1 MNYNWNWGIFWDQS
15 PYGQGSGTYIDMLLH
30 GLYWTLA
37 TAFSAAVI
45 AFILGA
51 LIGTVRTMPNRWLRR
66 LTNAYI
72 EVFRN
77 IPLLVQFFLWFFV
90 VPELLPEQLGTWL
103 KTLPNSAFLT
113 AVVCLG
119 FFHSI
124 RVAVMLSSGINSL
137 SAGQKMA
144 GYALGFTLPQT
155 YRYVLL
161 PVAFR
166 IVLPPLGSECLN
178 IIKNSAVALT
188 IGLLELTASARAMS
202 EFSFQIFEAFTAAT
216 IIYLL
221 VNVTILMFMRQL
233 EKRVAIPGFI
243 AGKSGADRNN

>member
-1 MNYNWNWGIFWDQS
+1 MNYNWNWVIFWEQS
-15 PYGQGSGTYIDMLLH
+15 SYGQGSGTYIDMLLH

-37 TAFSAAVI
+37 TSFSAAVI
-45 AFILGA
+45 ALFLGA
-51 LIGTVRTMPNRWLRR
+51 LIGTMRTMPIRWLRR
-66 LTNAYI
+66 LINGYI

-77 IPLLVQFFLWFFV
+77 IPLLVQFFLWFYV
-90 VPELLPEQLGTWL
+90 VPELLPVKLGIWL

-124 RVAVMLSSGINSL
+124 RVAIMLSSGINSL

-144 GYALGFTLPQT
+144 GEALGFTLPQT

-161 PVAFR
+161 PMAFR
-166 IVLPPLGSECLN
+166 VMLPPLGSECLN
-178 IIKNSAVALT
+178 LIKNSAVALT

-202 EFSFQIFEAFTAAT
+202 EFTFQIFEAFTAAT
-216 IIYLL
+216 IIYLF
-221 VNVTILMFMRQL
+221 VNVAILMLMRQL
-233 EKRVAIPGFI
+233 EKSVAVPGFI
-243 AGKSGADRNN
+243 AGKSDANRNS

>member
-1 MNYNWNWGIFWDQS
+1 MNYNWNWGIFWQQS

-37 TAFSAAVI
+37 TAFSAAAI
-45 AFILGA
+45 AIFLGV
-51 LIGTVRTMPNRWLRR
+51 LIGTMRTMPNRWLRR
-66 LTNAYI
+66 LTNGYI
-72 EVFRN
+72 EIFRN

-90 VPELLPEQLGTWL
+90 LPELLPDNLGIWL
-103 KTLPNSAFLT
+103 KTLPNAAFLT

-119 FFHSI
+119 FYHSI
-124 RVAVMLSSGINSL
+124 RVALMLSSGINSL

-161 PVAFR
+161 PMAFR

-178 IIKNSAVALT
+178 IIKNSAVGLT

-202 EFSFQIFEAFTAAT
+202 EFSFQTFEAFSAAT

-233 EKRVAIPGFI
+233 EKRVVVPGFI
-243 AGKSGADRNN
+243 AGKSGASRNN

>member
-1 MNYNWNWGIFWDQS
+1 MNYHWNWRIFWEQS

-30 GLYWTLA
+30 GLYLTLA
-37 TAFSAAVI
+37 TSFSAAAI
-45 AFILGA
+45 AIVLGVV
-51 LIGTVRTMPNRWLRR
+51 IGTLRTVPIRWLRR

-72 EVFRN
+72 EIFRN

-90 VPELLPEQLGTWL
+90 LPELLPEEWGTWL
-103 KTLPNSAFLT
+103 KTLPSAAFLT

-137 SAGQKMA
+137 PEGQKMA
-144 GYALGFTLPQT
+144 GQAIGLTLVQT

-161 PVAFR
+161 PMAFR
-166 IVLPPLGSECLN
+166 VALPPLGSECLN

-188 IGLLELTASARAMS
+188 IGLLELTASTRAMS
-202 EFSFQIFEAFTAAT
+202 EFSFQTFEAFTAAT

-221 VNVTILMFMRQL
+221 VNLVILMLMRQL
-233 EKRVAIPGFI
+233 ERRVAVPGLF
-243 AGKSGADRNN
+243 AGKANERTKA

>member
-1 MNYNWNWGIFWDQS
+1 MNYNWNWGIFWQQS
-15 PYGQGSGTYIDMLLH
+15 PYGHGSGTYIDMLLH

-37 TAFSAAVI
+37 TSFSAAVI
-45 AFILGA
+45 AISLGV
-51 LIGTVRTMPNRWLRR
+51 LIGTMRTMPNRWLRR
-66 LTNAYI
+66 LTNGYI

-90 VPELLPEQLGTWL
+90 LPELLPEKLGTWL
-103 KTLPNSAFLT
+103 KTVPSAPFLT

-161 PVAFR
+161 PMAFR

-216 IIYLL
+216 IIYLF
-221 VNVTILMFMRQL
+221 VNVTILMLMRQL
-233 EKRVAIPGFI
+233 EKRVAVPGFI
-243 AGKSGADRNN
+243 AGKSDANRNN

>member
-51 LIGTVRTMPNRWLRR
+51 LIGTVRTMPNHWLRR

-90 VPELLPEQLGTWL
+90 VPELLP
-103 KTLPNSAFLT
+103 
-113 AVVCLG
+113 CLLYT
-119 FFHSI
+119 SD
-124 RVAVMLSSGINSL
+124 
-137 SAGQKMA
+137 
-144 GYALGFTLPQT
+144 
-155 YRYVLL
+155 
-161 PVAFR
+161 
-166 IVLPPLGSECLN
+166 
-178 IIKNSAVALT
+178 
-188 IGLLELTASARAMS
+188 
-202 EFSFQIFEAFTAAT
+202 AAD
-216 IIYLL
+216 
-221 VNVTILMFMRQL
+221 
-233 EKRVAIPGFI
+233 E
-243 AGKSGADRNN
+243 

>member
-1 MNYNWNWGIFWDQS
+1 MSGVLVTRAGKLVSPLGILNYFGKQPDRQDMNYKWNWGIFWEQS
-15 PYGQGSGTYIDMLLH
+15 PYGPGSGTYIDMLFH

-103 KTLPNSAFLT
+103 KTLPSSAFLT
-113 AVVCLG
+113 AVVSLG
-119 FFHSI
+119 FYHSI

-188 IGLLELTASARAMS
+188 IGLLELTASC
-202 EFSFQIFEAFTAAT
+202 
-216 IIYLL
+216 LL
-221 VNVTILMFMRQL
+221 YT
-233 EKRVAIPGFI
+233 
-243 AGKSGADRNN
+243 SD

>member
-90 VPELLPEQLGTWL
+90 VPEFLPEQLGTWL
-103 KTLPNSAFLT
+103 KTLPSSAFLT

-119 FFHSI
+119 FFHSV

-188 IGLLELTASARAMS
+188 IGLMELTASARAMS

-243 AGKSGADRNN
+243 TGKSDANRNN

>member
-66 LTNAYI
+66 ITNAYI

-90 VPELLPEQLGTWL
+90 VPEFLPEQLGTWL
-103 KTLPNSAFLT
+103 KTLPSSAFLT

-119 FFHSI
+119 FFHSV

-137 SAGQKMA
+137 SVGQKMA

-188 IGLLELTASARAMS
+188 IGLMELTASARAMS

-243 AGKSGADRNN
+243 TGKSDANRNN